1 MLRLLPDQVTNHQVT
16 NATARGC
23 VASRS
28 TVARASALARAPAP
42 AAAAVAPPEFSDFFV
57 MDELDE
63 LEVSATTQVATRAS
77 LRRRDVAT
85 GGATPAPPAPQPRR
99 KKKRRAVSPDSAL
112 RIAAAQQEQEDKE
125 NTRRF
130 DGRHTL
136 HLHRKGGG

>member
-1 MLRLLPDQVTNHQVT
+1 M
-16 NATARGC
+16 
-23 VASRS
+23 ASRS

-99 KKKRRAVSPDSAL
+99 KKKRMALTYCLLTFFAKAGASRKRRMRRRPMRAAHVPIGTSTVHSTGLQVQYSCTTVPVL
-112 RIAAAQQEQEDKE
+112 PVVVRIY
-125 NTRRF
+125 
-130 DGRHTL
+130 
-136 HLHRKGGG
+136 